1 MPKKT
6 VIEITGMRL
15 QPWPKTKRYFL
26 EDLRTVK
33 SKGFWNIA
41 NLERAPPVN
50 KYRRVERPW
59 MHAAMNQHH
68 VRDNPK
74 YSNNSSARGVWKVV
88 LEAIERQTKN
98 LAEPPR
104 TIFEPSIPRKS

>member
-33 SKGFWNIA
+33 PKTLWIA
-41 NLERAPPVN
+41 NLERAPPVKN
-50 KYRRVERPW
+50 GRVQRTW
-59 MHAAMNQHH
+59 LHTAVNQHH

-74 YSNNSSARGVWKVV
+74 YTKGIQGKGVWKVV
-88 LEAIERQTKN
+88 LETIESHTKK
-98 LAEPPR
+98 LAEPPV
-104 TIFEPSIPRKS
+104 I